1 MKRFEVTAPQ
11 FEGRIVFGFDEE
23 SGRLTSVDISEARLK
38 EPQWRWI
45 WGNLPGCPDVL
56 KTKKWTAMSV
66 TELVEDVTFDMFWQR
81 YDDKARSSKI
91 KTQRQWDKMPAHE
104 QAKAYRFIPN
114 YFASIPQG
122 VCKKYATT
130 YLSDQLWNN

>member
-1 MKRFEVTAPQ
+1 
-11 FEGRIVFGFDEE
+11 
-23 SGRLTSVDISEARLK
+23 
-38 EPQWRWI
+38 
-45 WGNLPGCPDVL
+45 
-56 KTKKWTAMSV
+56 MSV

-91 KTQRQWDKMPAHE
+91 KTQRQWDKMPARE